1 MSASVNGGSA
11 RPVAEQ
17 STAELVQHASQQ
29 ISQLIRDE
37 LALARLELAEK
48 GKHAGLGVGMLSGGG
63 VIAIYGLGAAIT
75 AAVLGL
81 AVVLPAWA
89 AALIV
94 AGVLLIIAGVLAL
107 VGRTQVR
114 RAVPP
119 VPRDAVRS
127 VRADVDTVTA
137 AARKGRS

>member
-1 MSASVNGGSA
+1 MSASMDVGSA

-37 LALARLELAEK
+37 LALARIELAQK

-63 VIAIYGLGAAIT
+63 LMALYGVGAAIA

-81 AVVLPAWA
+81 AVVMPAWA
-89 AALIV
+89 AALSV
-94 AGVLLIIAGVLAL
+94 AVVLFIIAGVLAL
-107 VGRTQVR
+107 VGRKQVR

-119 VPRDAVRS
+119 VPEAAVRS
-127 VRADVDTVTA
+127 VRADVDAVTA